1 MFRGQLFKCRFKFIY
16 IDLYASPSKL
26 DPDWLLSLDFDGSD
40 PSAVTPTPELT
51 ASSWYS
57 SFDSILSVASFNVGI
72 QGQMND
78 DQNQKPEP
86 LKALHPQVSNANDI
100 NYLRE
105 SICNQVKG
113 ERVSVV
119 SKSRQ
124 FSRQTVLEKNDSLDT
139 HCQRLIDG
147 NRHNCCRFLLVVLV
161 LKLDVL

>member
-26 DPDWLLSLDFDGSD
+26 DPDRLLSLDFDGSD

-51 ASSWYS
+51 ASSSYS
-57 SFDSILSVASFNVGI
+57 SFDSIPSVASFNVGI

-100 NYLRE
+100 NYLRD
-105 SICNQVKG
+105 SICNQVKRG
-113 ERVSVV
+113 RV
-119 SKSRQ
+119 
-124 FSRQTVLEKNDSLDT
+124 L
-139 HCQRLIDG
+139 C
-147 NRHNCCRFLLVVLV
+147 
-161 LKLDVL
+161 LKATNSAGKQS